1 MSLALISFSNRWRP
15 NIRIINSC
23 WVKYGMHIIP
33 LIAWEMSAN
42 FIVRDTRSFSTWP
55 HVCPTTLSIFFSIL
69 KLRDLSFSRLLETLI
84 LSYALLHTK
93 PWVLKFMFHKK
104 KLLHVL
110 LRAWEVLTLNS
121 HYLTSL
127 TMH

>member
-1 MSLALISFSNRWRP
+1 
-15 NIRIINSC
+15 
-23 WVKYGMHIIP
+23 MHIIP

-104 KLLHVL
+104 KITACAIKSLGSIDSELSLPYLSYYALKWSLHFSFVSHGWQHLLVVCSQSE
-110 LRAWEVLTLNS
+110 R
-121 HYLTSL
+121 
-127 TMH
+127 